1 MTMSLKK
8 ILVRLNKGLTVIT
21 AGLVFLFVSIPFS
34 RKGGRLLRV
43 PLLVNVI
50 VITILLLIIAAF
62 GGAFSKNSS
71 EHNSAMVT
79 NIADDDQP

>member
-1 MTMSLKK
+1 MEMSVKR

-21 AGLVFLFVSIPFS
+21 AGLLLLFVSIPFS
-34 RKGGRLLRV
+34 RKGGRLLRI
-43 PLLVNVI
+43 PLAVNII
-50 VITILLLIIAAF
+50 VITILVLIIAAF